1 MAAVIWTFD
10 ILLGGGMLTLA
21 FCIIRSRNLFQAVVM
36 FIVFGLMAALSWAR
50 MRAPDIALAEAA
62 IGAGVTGAVFLNT
75 IGRLNAIALE
85 KKTCRTPAL
94 ETQKDRV

>member
-10 ILLGGGMLTLA
+10 ILLGLGMLMLA
-21 FCIIRSRNLFQAVVM
+21 FYIIRSRNLFQAVVM

-50 MRAPDIALAEAA
+50 LRAPDIALAEAA
-62 IGAGVTGAVFLNT
+62 IGAGVTGALFLNT

-85 KKTCRTPAL
+85 KKTGRAAAL
-94 ETQKDRV
+94 ETQEHRE